1 MSREVTITFDLDR
14 LEKFGDPEQTVQDF
28 VADMVRHAE
37 AGGGEAWMLN
47 GSKVGKIVDSRA
59 RSTTVRTVS

>member
-1 MSREVTITFDLDR
+1 MKEVTITFDLER
-14 LEKFGDPEQTVQDF
+14 LEKFGDTEQTVQDF

-47 GSKVGKIVDSRA
+47 GAKVGRIFPS
-59 RSTTVRTVS
+59 SSQ